1 MGSGLSNVKTGF
13 GKLMR
18 EKGNLDQT
26 WNRDQELPGNV
37 KGVGWFQ
44 KNHPEK
50 VKQQL

>member
-37 KGVGWFQ
+37 KGVGCNGFR
-44 KNHPEK
+44 KIILK
-50 VKQQL
+50 R